1 MFVRTAGERDLEAI
15 RALLVETWHAT
26 YDGIYGAAK
35 VTEITDDWHSIASLR
50 RRLSRPN
57 SEFLVADD
65 GKRIG
70 GMSFAEVDEAGSTV
84 TLKQLYVLPAF
95 QGRGIGSM
103 LLDEVIESFAEAKL
117 MRLEVEEANDKAIAS
132 MSRKASPERVVRPIA
147 ATKTPVFQR
156 WFTRCRWSEFSRAL
170 VSQDSTAPEGT
181 SKILGEAANDGC
193 AEKT

>member
-70 GMSFAEVDEAGSTV
+70 GMSFAEADEAGSTV

-117 MRLEVEEANDKAIAS
+117 MRLEVEEANDKAIAFYVAQGFARTGRTANCGDQS
-132 MSRKASPERVVRPIA
+132 SGIP
-147 ATKTPVFQR
+147 
-156 WFTRCRWSEFSRAL
+156 AL
-170 VSQDSTAPEGT
+170 VYEMP
-181 SKILGEAANDGC
+181 LV
-193 AEKT
+193 